1 MLLDRDRDV
10 EYAGPM
16 ALDLHPSEHVIF
28 AGHPSWRGTLSF
40 YLRGTLVA
48 LGVAAVAALATVI
61 GGGFDLTWVVVGFL
75 VAVAGVV
82 LVGFVYRLST
92 TYTITNQRLTIERG
106 ILSKHM
112 QQTRVERVQNV
123 NTDQTLV
130 DRLMR
135 VGQVDFDTAGSDDSD
150 FTFRGVANPQQ
161 VVRAVDKAHREREQR
176 IAEQAA
182 EDEGFDPTP
191 PGGV

>member
-1 MLLDRDRDV
+1 
-10 EYAGPM
+10 M

-40 YLRGTLVA
+40 YLRGA
-48 LGVAAVAALATVI
+48 LASLAVAAVAALVTVI
-61 GGGFDLTWVVVGFL
+61 GSGFDLTWVVVAFL
-75 VAVAGVV
+75 VALAVV
-82 LVGFVYRLST
+82 IVVGFLYRLST

-150 FTFRGVANPQQ
+150 FTFRGVANPGQ
-161 VVRAVDKAHREREQR
+161 VVRAVDEAHRERERR
-176 IAEQAA
+176 IAERAE

-191 PGGV
+191 PGGL

>member
-1 MLLDRDRDV
+1 
-10 EYAGPM
+10 M

-40 YLRGTLVA
+40 YLRGAISSLVLAAVVA
-48 LGVAAVAALATVI
+48 LVTVI
-61 GGGFDLTWVVVGFL
+61 GSGFDATWVVVAFV
-75 VAVAGVV
+75 VAMAVVV

-123 NTDQTLV
+123 NTDQTFV

-150 FTFRGVANPQQ
+150 FTFRGVANPTE

-176 IAEQAA
+176 VAEHAA

>member
-1 MLLDRDRDV
+1 
-10 EYAGPM
+10 M

-40 YLRGTLVA
+40 YLRGTLTA
-48 LGVAAVAALATVI
+48 LGVAAIAALATVI
-61 GGGFDLTWVVVGFL
+61 GGGFDLTWVIVGFL
-75 VAVAGVV
+75 VAVAGVI
-82 LVGFVYRLST
+82 LVGFLYRLST

-106 ILSKHM
+106 IVSKHM

-130 DRLMR
+130 DRIMR

-176 IAEQAA
+176 AVEPG
-182 EDEGFDPTP
+182 EDDTGFEPLP

>member
-1 MLLDRDRDV
+1 
-10 EYAGPM
+10 M
-16 ALDLHPSEHVIF
+16 ALELHPSEHVIF

-40 YLRGTLVA
+40 YIRGAITA
-48 LGVAAVAALATVI
+48 LGFAAVAALVTII
-61 GGGFDLTWVVVGFL
+61 GSGFSAVWPIVVFVVVL
-75 VAVAGVV
+75 AAVI
-82 LVGFVYRLST
+82 LVGFFYRLST

-135 VGQVDFDTAGSDDSD
+135 VGQVDFDTAGSDESD
-150 FTFRGVANPQQ
+150 FTFRGVANPEQ
-161 VVRAVDKAHREREQR
+161 VVRAVDKAHREREAGLEPGQV
-176 IAEQAA
+176 
-182 EDEGFDPTP
+182 P

>member
-1 MLLDRDRDV
+1 
-10 EYAGPM
+10 M
-16 ALDLHPSEHVIF
+16 ALELHPSERVIF

-40 YLRGTLVA
+40 YVRGVLTAVA
-48 LGVAAVAALATVI
+48 LAAVAALVTVI
-61 GGGFDLTWVVVGFL
+61 GGGFDVLWPILVFL
-75 VAVAGVV
+75 AAMAVVV
-82 LVGFVYRLST
+82 LVGLLFRIST

-130 DRLMR
+130 DRVMR

-150 FTFRGVANPQQ
+150 FTFRGVANPEQ
-161 VVRAVDKAHREREQR
+161 VVRAVDEAHREREAAR
-176 IAEQAA
+176 LEQP
-182 EDEGFDPTP
+182 DQVP

>member
-1 MLLDRDRDV
+1 MIDGRPAQ
-10 EYAGPM
+10 YAARM

-48 LGVAAVAALATVI
+48 LIGAAIAALMTVVGSGFSLGWTI
-61 GGGFDLTWVVVGFL
+61 VAFIVVLALVILGGFLFRMT
-75 VAVAGVV
+75 
-82 LVGFVYRLST
+82 T

-123 NTDQTLV
+123 NTDQTLF
-130 DRLMR
+130 DRILR
-135 VGQVDFDTAGSDDSD
+135 VGKVDFDTAGTDDSD
-150 FTFRGVANPQQ
+150 FVFHGVSNPDR
-161 VVRAVDKAHREREQR
+161 VVRAVDEAHRQREAGMSSGEHR
-176 IAEQAA
+176 I
-182 EDEGFDPTP
+182 PP
-191 PGGV
+191 PGGI

>member
-1 MLLDRDRDV
+1 
-10 EYAGPM
+10 M
-16 ALDLHPSEHVIF
+16 ALDLHPSERVIF

-40 YLRGTLVA
+40 YLRGAISSLVF
-48 LGVAAVAALATVI
+48 AAVVALATVI
-61 GGGFDLTWVVVGFL
+61 GGGFDATWVVVAL
-75 VAVAGVV
+75 VVAITVVV

-92 TYTITNQRLTIERG
+92 TYTITTQRLTIERG

-123 NTDQTLV
+123 NTDQSFV

-150 FTFRGVANPQQ
+150 FTFRGVANPGE

-176 IAEQAA
+176 TTEHAA
-182 EDEGFDPTP
+182 HDEGFDPTP